1 MEMALD
7 YARSRDALTGLY
19 TRETGL
25 RMIRQIMDTKP
36 VDQVCALMILD
47 MDDFARINQEEG
59 SVFAD
64 MVLREVADILE
75 ASIGVDDIA
84 LRLGGDE
91 FMLFIRDCDKAGAPL
106 SGG

>member
-1 MEMALD
+1 
-7 YARSRDALTGLY
+7 
-19 TRETGL
+19 
-25 RMIRQIMDTKP
+25 MDTKP

-75 ASIGVDDIA
+75 ASIGVDDIV
-84 LRLGGDE
+84 LRLGG
-91 FMLFIRDCDKAGAPL
+91 R
-106 SGG
+106 